1 MHLLQVEK
9 HSFPERQTMTISST
23 NLCRRQPLLS
33 SSPRFVCPNTPELLT
48 LDFGKRPSPG
58 MTTLLSVCKHYQ
70 SLLSEHQKAS
80 KSRHLSSEEV
90 TRVIKEGYDSI
101 QITPSSP
108 QVAASFEGV
117 AGRYK
122 EAEFRGI
129 LKKIWRISIA
139 DGTVLLDRE
148 DGGSNGI

>member
-1 MHLLQVEK
+1 
-9 HSFPERQTMTISST
+9 
-23 NLCRRQPLLS
+23 
-33 SSPRFVCPNTPELLT
+33 
-48 LDFGKRPSPG
+48 

-70 SLLSEHQKAS
+70 SLLSEHQKTS

-101 QITPSSP
+101 QITPTTP
-108 QVAASFEGV
+108 QVAASVTGV

-122 EAEFRGI
+122 EAEFRGM

-139 DGTVLLDRE
+139 DGTVLLDWP
-148 DGGSNGI
+148 DGGVSGI

>member
-1 MHLLQVEK
+1 
-9 HSFPERQTMTISST
+9 MTISST
-23 NLCRRQPLLS
+23 NLCKRQILLKN
-33 SSPRFVCPNTPELLT
+33 SPNFVIPNISELLT

-90 TRVIKEGYDSI
+90 TRVIKVGYDGI

-108 QVAASFEGV
+108 QVAASVEGV

-122 EAEFRGI
+122 EAEFRGM
-129 LKKIWRISIA
+129 LKKIWRMSIA
-139 DGTVLLDRE
+139 DGTVLLDRP
-148 DGGSNGI
+148 DGGLGGI

>member
-1 MHLLQVEK
+1 MMIF
-9 HSFPERQTMTISST
+9 SI
-23 NLCRRQPLLS
+23 NLCRRQRLS
-33 SSPRFVCPNTPELLT
+33 NSSPEFVVPKISELLT

-101 QITPSSP
+101 QITPTSP
-108 QVAASFEGV
+108 QVAASAEGV

-122 EAEFRGI
+122 EAEFRGM

-139 DGTVLLDRE
+139 DGTVLLDRA
-148 DGGSNGI
+148 DGGLGRI